1 MPRSPADSAASA
13 LHVDAELAVIGSG
26 PAALALLARLARDD
40 PSSALLHSTLVIDP
54 SGAFCTAWA
63 AKLRSQGVSHLRSPT
78 FVHPHPSRRLDDA
91 LHGYAA
97 AHGRLRELRPIEGV
111 ERQWQAPS
119 SRLFE
124 DFCEDLAADLRGGK
138 EDKRLAGCHVAA
150 AATDIV
156 PLFRDSALPWAFD
169 IARVVLAVGDGGI
182 PRHPDWASR
191 SLGSAPSP
199 QPAARS
205 TLLHASALASA
216 LADELATTPRRCS
229 APTLR
234 GERSGGFAS
243 FLSRRRRGSEPQRP
257 RGTGRLVVVGGGLSA
272 AQLAAFACRLGWRSV
287 TLVSRSELTV
297 RPFDV
302 GGGWVASL
310 LSPELGAEEA
320 AFFAAPP
327 EERLW
332 QLREARPGGSLTPEA
347 RRRLAEMELRGAGRV
362 LERAEV
368 RRASW
373 RPKAAEWEWA
383 DGWQLYVAGALSA
396 LQIGPEAFNLAGA
409 GACAARIVERLLED
423 ERVTSGRLALPL
435 GY

>member
-1 MPRSPADSAASA
+1 MTAALSDGGASA

-40 PSSALLHSTLVIDP
+40 PSSALLHSTRVIDP

-97 AHGRLRELRPIEGV
+97 TRGRLRELRPIEGV

-138 EDKRLAGCHVAA
+138 EDERLAGCHVAA

-169 IARVVLAVGDGGI
+169 IELDTDFSSCSDGGGGGSQGSRGHCSKGGGGGGSQGSGGHCSKDGGGGGSQGGGGHCSKDGGGGASQGGGAHRRSLRARRVVLAVGDGGI
-182 PRHPDWASR
+182 PRHPEWVEEAGAVPEPSANLPGAVSRSPLGAFLQASR

-216 LADELATTPRRCS
+216 LADELTTTPRRCS
-229 APTLR
+229 ARILR
-234 GERSGGFAS
+234 GARSGGFAS
-243 FLSRRRRGSEPQRP
+243 FLSRRRQWRDVETSSSSAA
-257 RGTGRLVVVGGGLSA
+257 TAAAAAAAAVAAAIVAAAAVAGGGLPSPSTKA
-272 AQLAAFACRLGWRSV
+272 MQL
-287 TLVSRSELTV
+287 
-297 RPFDV
+297 
-302 GGGWVASL
+302 L
-310 LSPELGAEEA
+310 L
-320 AFFAAPP
+320 
-327 EERLW
+327 
-332 QLREARPGGSLTPEA
+332 
-347 RRRLAEMELRGAGRV
+347 
-362 LERAEV
+362 
-368 RRASW
+368 
-373 RPKAAEWEWA
+373 
-383 DGWQLYVAGALSA
+383 
-396 LQIGPEAFNLAGA
+396 
-409 GACAARIVERLLED
+409 
-423 ERVTSGRLALPL
+423 
-435 GY
+435 

>member
-138 EDKRLAGCHVAA
+138 EDERLAGCHVAA

-169 IARVVLAVGDGGI
+169 IA
-182 PRHPDWASR
+182 
-191 SLGSAPSP
+191 
-199 QPAARS
+199 
-205 TLLHASALASA
+205 
-216 LADELATTPRRCS
+216 
-229 APTLR
+229 
-234 GERSGGFAS
+234 
-243 FLSRRRRGSEPQRP
+243 GSEPQRP